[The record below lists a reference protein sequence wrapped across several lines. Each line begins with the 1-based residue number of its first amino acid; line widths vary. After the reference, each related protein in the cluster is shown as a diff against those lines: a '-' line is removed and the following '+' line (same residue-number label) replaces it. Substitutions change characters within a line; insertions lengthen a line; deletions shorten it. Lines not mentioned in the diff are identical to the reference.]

1 MTKPSDGVNSG
12 FYAFNGEKP
21 DICIGGANYL
31 GPNTH
36 PSAQG
41 DHHGC
46 SAYHFNNTLRQKCN
60 GSFQMDENGIY
71 RQCYLDDNDIVPD
84 GERGAGGPKCKPR
97 DTTCFPLLNTDNK
110 PECKIG
116 SWIPHSTD
124 VLIVLAP

>member
-1 MTKPSDGVNSG
+1 MDCKGIKEGEEDSLTVEQAKDLCNTTEDCGGFFHYNSNGSDRSCFKKDVDVSNAQVMTKPSDGVNSG

-46 SAYHFNNTLRQKCN
+46 SAYHLITL
-60 GSFQMDENGIY
+60 
-71 RQCYLDDNDIVPD
+71 
-84 GERGAGGPKCKPR
+84 
-97 DTTCFPLLNTDNK
+97 
-110 PECKIG
+110 
-116 SWIPHSTD
+116 
-124 VLIVLAP
+124 